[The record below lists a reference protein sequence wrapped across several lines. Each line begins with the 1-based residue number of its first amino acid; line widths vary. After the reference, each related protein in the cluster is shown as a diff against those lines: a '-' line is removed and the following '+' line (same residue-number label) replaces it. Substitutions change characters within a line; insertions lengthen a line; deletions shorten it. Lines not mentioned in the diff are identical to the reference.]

1 MTTALVMNPRD
12 GTVIENL
19 TDQPNELLAHVAHEL
34 RTRER
39 ELNKMRAVVEAEL
52 TDRMTAEDRQRLI
65 TDHYEIQL
73 EGARSREWDP
83 DALEA
88 ALRQLVDDGTLH
100 AGELT
105 GILTHQVKVDRK
117 AAQRVLGTLQG
128 RPLALLEGCF
138 RWEKGRARLV
148 VTPITPLLPE

>member
-1 MTTALVMNPRD
+1 
-12 GTVIENL
+12 
-19 TDQPNELLAHVAHEL
+19 
-34 RTRER
+34 
-39 ELNKMRAVVEAEL
+39 MRGLVEAEL
-52 TDRMTAEDRQRLI
+52 TDRMTAEDRRRLI

-128 RPLALLEGCF
+128 RPLALREQCF
-138 RWEKGRARLV
+138 TWEKGRARLV
-148 VTPITPLLPE
+148 VTPVVPLLPE